1 MSQELDTLEL
11 VLNTY
16 SACVKLHSDTSADK
30 KIFHLLV
37 DIRRFCE
44 ARGLSF
50 YDILLEAN
58 THHVTDKKINKP
70 EGK

>member
-1 MSQELDTLEL
+1 MGQDLDTLEL

-16 SACVKLHSDTSADK
+16 SACVKLHSDTSSDK

-58 THHVTDKKINKP
+58 THHVSGKSTIKL